1 MIKWHLEQRKISELK
16 NWEKNPRTISEKA
29 FKELEKSVDA
39 LGNFEPLVIN
49 IDGTVIAGNQRL
61 RLEMKKGNNEV
72 DVYVP
77 ERELSEEEIKKIGVI
92 SNRHSGEWDMDIL
105 ANEFEDILKELN
117 FDDLLPEVV
126 MEVSEDNYEEP
137 EQLPSK
143 VQLGEVWQ
151 LGKHRLMCGDS
162 TKIEDVERLMN
173 GQKADM
179 VFTDPPYGM
188 DLDTDYTKIRPDTEA
203 SRKFQQAKGKTTNK
217 KYSPVIGDDEEWI
230 FDKADHLDCDEQFW
244 WGADWY
250 RRTLPSG
257 GSWFVW
263 DKRTNDDGSNLDSM
277 FGSVFELCWSKTRHK
292 REIARIKYASLFGT
306 EREDIKKRLH
316 PTQKPI
322 LLCSWFIERFSK
334 EGWNIV
340 DLFGGSGSTLIA
352 CEQTDRICYMMEL
365 DTHYCDVIIDRWE
378 KLTGQVATK
387 L

>member
-1 MIKWHLEQRKISELK
+1 MRLKPSQIKLNE
-16 NWEKNPRTISEKA
+16 NNPRTIKDPKFNLLVKSL
-29 FKELEKSVDA
+29 KEFPEMADVREVVVNKDHVILGGNMRFRAMVAAGWKDIPVRVVDW
-39 LGNFEPLVIN
+39 
-49 IDGTVIAGNQRL
+49 
-61 RLEMKKGNNEV
+61 
-72 DVYVP
+72 
-77 ERELSEEEIKKIGVI
+77 SEEKQMEFIAKDNIGF
-92 SNRHSGEWDMDIL
+92 GDWDYDLLADQYDLDQLSDWGMDIP
-105 ANEFEDILKELN
+105 
-117 FDDLLPEVV
+117 DDLRPEPETDEDEAPEV
-126 MEVSEDNYEEP
+126 EDGEP
-137 EQLPSK
+137 DSK
-143 VQLGEVWQ
+143 LGEVYQ
-151 LGKHRLMCGDS
+151 LGRHRLMCGDA
-162 TKIEDVERLMN
+162 TKIEDVEKLMDGN
-173 GQKADM
+173 KADM

-188 DLDTDYTKIRPDTEA
+188 NLDTNYTKMRPDTEA

-230 FDKADHLDCDEQFW
+230 FDKADHFDCDEQFW

-250 RRTLPSG
+250 RRTLPRG

-352 CEQTDRICYMMEL
+352 CEQTDRTCFMMEL
-365 DTHYCDVIIDRWE
+365 DPKYCDVIRKRYENFIE
-378 KLTGQVATK
+378 KNNK
-387 L
+387 